1 MKEARAGS
9 ILVRINNKYYEV
21 PDIDLFKTKNG
32 KDVYLSG
39 LTQVVVGPFKSN
51 WKAHVKFIE
60 DNIISEIDLSI
71 IERYM
76 NKKHKKLVIDNQ
88 EYDIP
93 SKIFNEVDSEYNKI
107 HKKDIKSL
115 NELKKNINKYIFK

>member
-9 ILVRINNKYYEV
+9 ILVRINSKYYEV
-21 PDIDLFKTKNG
+21 PDVDLFKTKNG

-60 DNIISEIDLSI
+60 ENIISEIDLYI

-76 NKKHKKLVIDNQ
+76 SKNHKKLVVDNQ

-93 SKIFNEVDSEYNKI
+93 SKIFNEVNSEYNKI

>member
-9 ILVRINNKYYEV
+9 ILVRINSKYYEV

-39 LTQVVVGPFKSN
+39 LTQVAVGPFKSN

-60 DNIISEIDLSI
+60 DNIISEIDLYI

-76 NKKHKKLVIDNQ
+76 SKNHKKLVVDDQ

-93 SKIFNEVDSEYNKI
+93 SKIFNEVNSEYNKI

>member
-9 ILVRINNKYYEV
+9 ILVRINSKYYEI
-21 PDIDLFKTKNG
+21 PNIDLFKTKNG

-60 DNIISEIDLSI
+60 ENIISEIDLSI

-76 NKKHKKLVIDNQ
+76 SKNHKKLVVDNQ

-93 SKIFNEVDSEYNKI
+93 SKIFNEVNSGYNKI